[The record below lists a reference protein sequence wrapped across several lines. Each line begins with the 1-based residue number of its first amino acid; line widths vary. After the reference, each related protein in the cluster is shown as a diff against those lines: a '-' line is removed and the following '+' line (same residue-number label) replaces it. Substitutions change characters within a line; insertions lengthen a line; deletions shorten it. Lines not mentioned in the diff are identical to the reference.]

1 MWKTKIEKEINEI
14 RKVAILDELLRG
26 VKVKSRKRNKM
37 KKKYAMKKREDLPP
51 LKETLKQKIQL
62 KARRI
67 CRYEKRTKFYR
78 QNNTFKSDQKRFYRE
93 IGSKQINVEK
103 PSTRDEIEI
112 FWKKNMAH
120 AQRIQ

>member
-14 RKVAILDELLRG
+14 RKVAILDELLPG

-51 LKETLKQKIQL
+51 LKETLKQ
-62 KARRI
+62 
-67 CRYEKRTKFYR
+67 KFYR